1 MRSRLLVLVGLVL
14 LLSSCSFWPMLS
26 RVEVAPAII
35 SPNADGV
42 DDVTLIRYRIGR
54 AANLSIYFLDGAGQR
69 YYFRDHQR
77 RSPGRYEVYWGGAVN
92 DPQVRQVGGGQRRVE
107 SRVLPDGIYTWVVEA
122 VDDRGHQQ
130 RAAGQVTLQHADTAL
145 PEVREFKVTPEQFR
159 PNEDGLDDQVTIS
172 YYLAKDV
179 PNLRLY
185 LIDSQRPRLKYPV
198 ILRNSNSEP
207 GASGWH
213 QALYDGGV
221 HDQNGRYLAAEPPPD
236 GTYALYLEAEDR
248 VGNRVVVSSTLTISE
263 GGRPLAEI
271 AGGSIDWQGEMN
283 GKVGVPVGR
292 RLCLTAVVINIGAV
306 PLRTSGPWPGQAYRL
321 TQSYRDLAATYAEP
335 SWAEQRGVWRFGINY
350 DTTGV
355 DFSFRWAIG
364 RPEDLEQRVIDG
376 QSQYYLMPGRRGMV
390 YGCIQFDVA
399 PPVGTDRWWG
409 GLIHESVQIAANNV
423 DTVSVLVGRP

>member
-1 MRSRLLVLVGLVL
+1 LCNRLLVLVGLVL

-26 RVEVAPAII
+26 RVAVAPAII

-69 YYFRDHQR
+69 YY
-77 RSPGRYEVYWGGAVN
+77 
-92 DPQVRQVGGGQRRVE
+92 
-107 SRVLPDGIYTWVVEA
+107 
-122 VDDRGHQQ
+122 
-130 RAAGQVTLQHADTAL
+130 
-145 PEVREFKVTPEQFR
+145 
-159 PNEDGLDDQVTIS
+159 
-172 YYLAKDV
+172 
-179 PNLRLY
+179 
-185 LIDSQRPRLKYPV
+185 
-198 ILRNSNSEP
+198 
-207 GASGWH
+207 
-213 QALYDGGV
+213 ALYDGGV

-248 VGNRVVVSSTLTISE
+248 VGNRVVVSSTLTISA

-292 RLCLTAVVINIGAV
+292 RLCFTAVVINIGPV

-321 TQSYRDLAATYAEP
+321 TQSYHDLAATYDEP
-335 SWAEQRGVWRFGINY
+335 SWAKQRGVWRFGINY

-355 DFSFRWAIG
+355 DFPFRWAIG

-376 QSQYYLMPGRRGMV
+376 QAQYYLMPGRRGMV

-399 PPVGTDRWWG
+399 PPVGTDHWWG